1 MLNVVML
8 NVVMLSVVAPMS
20 CGQEFFHVETPL
32 VINRLVQNPSVTSN
46 LVSAKPGDDP
56 NPDPD
61 PDRVE
66 PETEEEEEEIEV
78 TKS

>member
-1 MLNVVML
+1 
-8 NVVMLSVVAPMS
+8 MS
-20 CGQEFFHVETPL
+20 CKLELVCRETYL

-78 TKS
+78 TIL